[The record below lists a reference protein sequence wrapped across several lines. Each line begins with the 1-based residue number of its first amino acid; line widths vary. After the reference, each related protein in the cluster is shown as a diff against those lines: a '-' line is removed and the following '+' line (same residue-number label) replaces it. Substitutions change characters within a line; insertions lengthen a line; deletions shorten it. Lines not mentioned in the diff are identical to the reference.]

1 LTARPR
7 RLRVMDTANTVSEP
21 IHGVRAVFA
30 KGQGGLQDVAIDPDF
45 AQNNYVYL
53 TYAEMGK
60 DSTAT
65 TAFGRGVLKNNRLE
79 DFRVLFRME
88 PYVDGDKHF
97 GSRIVFTQD
106 NKILIALAERFQF
119 DPAQD
124 LSNHMGTIVRLNMD
138 GSIPEDNPFVGQD
151 NARDE
156 IFSYGHRNIESAAID
171 PKTGKLWVAEMG
183 PMGGDEFN
191 QPEAGKN
198 YGWPIVSWGRNYDGS
213 PIPDHDTRPE
223 LEDAHI
229 VWTPTISPSGMLFYD
244 GDMYAGWKDQAI
256 IGGLTSSGIVIVK
269 VDDDAAE
276 EIERGPLAARIR
288 DVAQGPDGAVF
299 VVTDAENG
307 MLLKLE
313 KME

>member
-1 LTARPR
+1 
-7 RLRVMDTANTVSEP
+7 
-21 IHGVRAVFA
+21 
-30 KGQGGLQDVAIDPDF
+30 
-45 AQNNYVYL
+45 
-53 TYAEMGK
+53 MGS

-65 TAFGRGVLKNNRLE
+65 TAFGRGVLQDNRLNHFE
-79 DFRVLFRME
+79 VLFRME

-106 NKILIALAERFQF
+106 NKIIIALAERFKF

-138 GSIPEDNPFVGQD
+138 GSVPRDNPFVGD
-151 NARDE
+151 ANAKNE

-183 PMGGDEFN
+183 PMGGDELN

-213 PIPDHDTRPE
+213 DIPKHDTRPE
-223 LEDAHI
+223 FEDSKI
-229 VWTPTISPSGMLFYD
+229 VWTPTISPSGMFFYD
-244 GDMYAGWKDQAI
+244 GEMYPEWKDHAI

-269 VDDDAAE
+269 VDNDNAE
-276 EIERGPLAARIR
+276 EIERVPLAARIR
-288 DVAQGPDGAVF
+288 DVAQGPNGAVF
-299 VVTDAENG
+299 VITDAENG
-307 MLLKLE
+307 MLLRLE